1 MSYLVVL
8 LLYWGP
14 GEQLI
19 PITANAILHVQGGD
33 WQNWLGLQVRAPGKG
48 SMLCL
53 QARAPGYGS
62 RLGVQARAPGYGS
75 RLVLQARAPG

>member
-1 MSYLVVL
+1 MSNFRQNRSIVEHFWTIKRTLLGPCVISCCL

-33 WQNWLGLQVRAPGKG
+33 WKNW
-48 SMLCL
+48 L
-53 QARAPGYGS
+53 QARAPGYC
-62 RLGVQARAPGYGS
+62 RTLALG
-75 RLVLQARAPG
+75 